1 MSQCD
6 DAFVSVARIQ
16 KVWNE
21 GEDFWGDLVDW
32 CRHFFPYVFPHVF
45 QHANQAEEL
54 GTILLGSVGL
64 EHNTYQLQSA
74 RRFRWFIQP
83 RLHLWFPAILRN

>member
-21 GEDFWGDLVDW
+21 GEDFARDLVNR
-32 CRHFFPYVFPHVF
+32 CERVFPK
-45 QHANQAEEL
+45 ANQAEDFRSASLE
-54 GTILLGSVGL
+54 SVDL
-64 EHNTYQLQSA
+64 EYIKYQLRSTHP
-74 RRFRWFIQP
+74 FRWF
-83 RLHLWFPAILRN
+83 A